1 LKRLLDIV
9 VASVMLLCFSP
20 VLLIAMVL
28 VRLKMGTPILFRQL
42 RPGLRGEIFQMVKLR
57 TMLDAN
63 DSKGNPLPDDQRMT
77 KLGSILRSTSI
88 DEFPAL
94 WNVIKGDMSLVGP
107 RPLMV
112 RYLPRYNQQQAR
124 RHEVKPGITGWAQVN
139 GRNAV
144 GWEKRFELDVWY
156 VENHSFWLDIKI
168 LFLTFW
174 KVIRRDGIS
183 APGEVTMTE
192 FMGSS
197 SNGNATAPEA
207 NS

>member
-1 LKRLLDIV
+1 
-9 VASVMLLCFSP
+9 MLLCFSP
-20 VLLIAMVL
+20 VLLVAMVL
-28 VRLKMGTPILFRQL
+28 VRLKMGAPILFHQL

-63 DSKGNPLPDDQRMT
+63 DTEGNPLPDDQRMT
-77 KLGSILRSTSI
+77 KLGSILRSTSV

-112 RYLPRYNQQQAR
+112 RYLPRYNKRQAR

-156 VENHSFWLDIKI
+156 VENQSFWLDIKI
-168 LFLTFW
+168 MFLTAW
-174 KVIRRDGIS
+174 KVVRRDGIS
-183 APGEVTMTE
+183 APGEATMTE
-192 FMGSS
+192 FMGSPTN
-197 SNGNATAPEA
+197 SNTDAPQATP
-207 NS
+207 